1 MLSVSAASGL
11 QASVSAEGVYRLHQ
25 QGWSLEGRLPGA
37 LSQPLSATGQDR
49 IGAYQELS
57 FRFSDPAG
65 PMAGRIR
72 VYEAK
77 ALALFQQGALAAMD
91 KAPQPFPDFNA
102 VPQGLSPF
110 SYQEE
115 TFAPPMFSLEPGSNA
130 WLLFDPKG
138 RSLILS
144 PASHFMTASMLG
156 DGKARLAVGFSPTL
170 AGVPNGF
177 TQDSLLALA
186 PGINAAWDLWGRALT
201 DLQGK
206 LRPANDADRVLKY
219 FGYWTDAE
227 SAYWYHYEKDLGYQ
241 GTLQAV
247 AASYKK
253 EGIPLGY
260 MQLDSWWYHKTLANP
275 AGKIQPPKNN
285 DLPEGDWNRYGGT
298 VLYQAHPFIFPQG
311 MLAFTQG
318 IGLPVINHN
327 RWIDPS
333 SPYHQRYG
341 ISGLAAVDEGFWDE
355 IAGYLQANGSFGY
368 EQDWLSEITKHSPD
382 LTSKVGMDDQFLG
395 TMADAFARRG
405 MSLQYCM
412 AYPSHFLQGSKY
424 ANLTTIRTSMDGFRP
439 DHYRAFLYASRLAAA
454 LGIWPW
460 ADVFKSSDTDS
471 LLLAVLSAGPVGTGD
486 FLGQEDRSKILLA
499 ARQDGV
505 LVKPDAS
512 LLPTDESYL
521 AEAKAQG
528 RPLVAAT
535 YTEHGG
541 LKTVYAV
548 AIRKAGDA
556 ATGLSV
562 RPGELGLRGA
572 VYAYDYFAGSGKRLK
587 AGQDLGFSFRDGD
600 VAFVQAAPIGKS
612 GLALLGDAGKLVGTG
627 KQRIASM
634 EDSVSGLGLKVIFAD
649 GEDTLTLHGYAPSAP
664 KAVTDGGVEVPV
676 GYDAPSGNF
685 MVVLKEALADP
696 VAGQEGGARSL
707 GLRIMASR

>member
-1 MLSVSAASGL
+1 AASGL
-11 QASVSAEGVYRLHQ
+11 QASLSADGSYQVRQH
-25 QGWSLEGRLPGA
+25 GWALEGRLPGA
-37 LSQPLSATGQDR
+37 VAQPLSNTGQDR

-57 FRFSDPAG
+57 FKFQDPAG

-72 VYEAK
+72 IYQDR
-77 ALALFQQGALAAMD
+77 ALALFQQGALQALD
-91 KAPQPFPDFNA
+91 QAPQPFPDFHA

-110 SYQEE
+110 SYGQE
-115 TFAPPMFSLEPGSNA
+115 TFAPPRFGLEPGSNA
-130 WLLFDPKG
+130 WLLFDPRG

-144 PASHFMTASMLG
+144 PASHFFTASMLG
-156 DGKARLAVGFSPTL
+156 DGKARLAVGFSPSL
-170 AGVPNGF
+170 AQIPGGF
-177 TQDSLLALA
+177 TQDSLLAFA
-186 PGINAAWDLWGRALT
+186 PGINAAWDLWGRAMT

-206 LRPANDADRVLKY
+206 VRPANDADRVLKY

-247 AASYKK
+247 AASYQK

-275 AGKIQPPKNN
+275 AGKLQPPKNN
-285 DLPEGDWNRYGGT
+285 GLPGGDWNRYGGT
-298 VLYQAHPFIFPQG
+298 VLYQAHPFIFPEG
-311 MLAFTQG
+311 MLAFSRS

-382 LTSKVGMDDQFLG
+382 LTARVGMDDQFLG

-412 AYPSHFLQGSKY
+412 AYPMHFLQGAKY

-460 ADVFKSSDTDS
+460 TDVFKSADTDS

-486 FLGQEDRSKILLA
+486 FLGQEDKGNILLA

-512 LLPTDESYL
+512 LLPTDRSYL
-521 AEAKAQG
+521 AEAKQMD
-528 RPLVAAT
+528 RPLVAGT
-535 YTEHGG
+535 YTDHGG
-541 LKTVYAV
+541 RRTVYAV
-548 AIRKAGDA
+548 AIRKPGDA
-556 ATGLSV
+556 AAGLSV
-562 RPGELGLRGA
+562 EPSELGVEGP
-572 VYAYDYFAGSGKRLK
+572 VYVQDYFAGTGRRLK
-587 AGQDLGFSFRDGD
+587 AGHALDFSFNGRD
-600 VAFVQAAPIGKS
+600 VAFLEAAPIGAS
-612 GLALLGDAGKLVGTG
+612 GMALLGDAGKFVGTG
-627 KQRIASM
+627 KQRIASIQ
-634 EDSVSGLGLKVIFAD
+634 DSAAGLSVEALFAP
-649 GEDTLTLHGYAPSAP
+649 GEDRVVLHGYAPSAP
-664 KAVTDGGVEVPV
+664 RAVTDGGVAVAV
-676 GYDAPSGNF
+676 GYDPPSGNF
-685 MVVLKEALADP
+685 MIPLKAEWSGPAAAEDGGSRRLA
-696 VAGQEGGARSL
+696 
-707 GLRIMASR
+707 LRISVEKP

>member
-11 QASVSAEGVYRLHQ
+11 QASLSADGSYQVRQH
-25 QGWSLEGRLPGA
+25 GWALEGRLPGA
-37 LSQPLSATGQDR
+37 VAQPLSNTGQDR

-57 FRFSDPAG
+57 FKFQDPAG

-72 VYEAK
+72 IYQDR
-77 ALALFQQGALAAMD
+77 ALALFQQGALQALD
-91 KAPQPFPDFNA
+91 QAPRPFPDFHA

-110 SYQEE
+110 SYGQE
-115 TFAPPMFSLEPGSNA
+115 TFAPPRFGLEPGSNA
-130 WLLFDPKG
+130 WLLFDPRG

-144 PASHFMTASMLG
+144 PASHFFTASMLG
-156 DGKARLAVGFSPTL
+156 DGKARLAVGFSPSL
-170 AGVPNGF
+170 AQIPGGF
-177 TQDSLLALA
+177 TQDSLLAFA
-186 PGINAAWDLWGRALT
+186 PGINAAWDLWGRAMT

-206 LRPANDADRVLKY
+206 VRPANDADRVLKY

-247 AASYKK
+247 AASYQK

-275 AGKIQPPKNN
+275 AGKLQPPKNN
-285 DLPEGDWNRYGGT
+285 GLPGGDWNRYGGT
-298 VLYQAHPFIFPQG
+298 VLYQAHPFIFPEG
-311 MLAFTQG
+311 MLAFSRS

-382 LTSKVGMDDQFLG
+382 LTARVGMDDQFLG

-412 AYPSHFLQGSKY
+412 AYPMHFLQGAKY

-460 ADVFKSSDTDS
+460 TDVFKSADTDS
-471 LLLAVLSAGPVGTGD
+471 LLLAALSAGPVGTGD
-486 FLGQEDRSKILLA
+486 FLGQENKANILLA

-505 LVKPDAS
+505 LVKPDAP

-521 AEAKAQG
+521 AESKG
-528 RPLVAAT
+528 EERPLVAST
-535 YTEHGG
+535 YTRHGA

-548 AIRKAGDA
+548 AIRKPGDPVA
-556 ATGLSV
+556 GLSV
-562 RPGELGLRGA
+562 EASELGVEGP
-572 VYAYDYFAGSGKRLK
+572 AYVFDYFAGSGRRLK
-587 AGQDLGFSFRDGD
+587 AGHAIDFSFGGQD
-600 VAFVQAAPIGKS
+600 VAFLEAAPIGPS
-612 GLALLGDAGKLVGTG
+612 GMALLGDAGKFVGTG
-627 KQRIASM
+627 KQRIASL
-634 EDSVSGLGLKVIFAD
+634 EDSAAGLAASVLFAA
-649 GEDTLTLHGYAPSAP
+649 GEDTVVLRGYAPSPP
-664 KAVTDGGVEVPV
+664 KAVTD
-676 GYDAPSGNF
+676 
-685 MVVLKEALADP
+685 
-696 VAGQEGGARSL
+696 
-707 GLRIMASR
+707 